1 MWFSRGVSVVSVC
14 LCTFC
19 LVSATY
25 AQGPQE
31 LRVSVAEG
39 EGAIY
44 NITERTARAP
54 VVLVEDEAGRPI
66 AGAFVTFVL
75 PAVGPGGAFEEG
87 NALVTSRTGFDGRA
101 TPRGFR
107 PNSQVGSYQMRV
119 TVSHEGKTVTAAIPL
134 TNAAPIRA
142 GSGSKKILIL
152 GLVAGAVAGGV
163 VAATSRGKTAAP
175 GGVTPPATT
184 PGGTVITPGTPGFG
198 PPQ

>member
-1 MWFSRGVSVVSVC
+1 MWFSRGASLASVY

-19 LVSATY
+19 VVSSTS
-25 AQGPQE
+25 AQGPGE
-31 LRVSVAEG
+31 LRISVAEG

-44 NITERTARAP
+44 NITERAARPP
-54 VVLVEDEAGRPI
+54 VVLVEDEAGRPV

-75 PAVGPGGAFEEG
+75 PAVGPGGAFEDG

-107 PNSQVGSYQMRV
+107 PNSQVGGYQMRV
-119 TVSHEGKTVTAAIPL
+119 TVSHAGKTATAAIPL
-134 TNAAPIRA
+134 TNAAPVHA

-163 VAATSRGKTAAP
+163 VAATSRGKTSTP
-175 GGVTPPATT
+175 GAITPPATT

>member
-1 MWFSRGVSVVSVC
+1 MWFSRGVNLVFVC
-14 LCTFC
+14 LCTS
-19 LVSATY
+19 LLASGTY
-25 AQGPQE
+25 AQGPGQ
-31 LRVSVAEG
+31 LRISVAEG

-44 NITERTARAP
+44 NISERAARPP
-54 VVLVEDEAGRPI
+54 VVLVEDESGRPV

-107 PNSQVGSYQMRV
+107 PNSQVGGYQMRV
-119 TVSHEGKTVTAAIPL
+119 AVSHEGKTATAAIPL
-134 TNAAPIRA
+134 TNAAPVHA
-142 GSGSKKILIL
+142 GNGSRKILIL

-163 VAATSRGKTAAP
+163 VAATSRGKTATP
-175 GGVTPPATT
+175 GAVTPPATT